1 MTILEQLDEN
11 QIPGLIRNHAQL
23 EVFRSS
29 TLSQLK
35 NIFYHFIPND
45 TYCI

>member
-23 EVFRSS
+23 EVFRDP
-29 TLSQLK
+29 Q
-35 NIFYHFIPND
+35 HFHN
-45 TYCI
+45 